1 MRVKI
6 KDYIL
11 ARDVINNQ
19 KSLAYVRDT
28 VMRFNKKYYQ
38 QWYKLCYRPLRS
50 IKDSS
55 INMKKAALEPLS
67 IDQLRQ
73 LKRYQTEIF
82 KNLELCID
90 SINNTNI
97 REEIQEGIQNKH
109 YVLWD
114 PDTLRYKDTITD
126 FYAITDDKLW
136 AQGLYKFNYTIRAY
150 QIELQSKSL
159 IIDINNPGQVQLVKY
174 QRQLIY
180 DLNKQLKKYKESA
193 EGLML
198 LTTIGGIL

>member
-28 VMRFNKKYYQ
+28 VMRFNKNYYQ
-38 QWYKLCYRPLRS
+38 QWYKLCYEPLLK

-55 INMKKAALEPLS
+55 MNMKNTALQPLS

-73 LKRYQTEIF
+73 LQGYQEKIF

-97 REEIQEGIQNKH
+97 REEIQEGIQNKQ

-114 PDTLRYKDTITD
+114 PDTLRYKDTVTN
-126 FYAITDDKLW
+126 FSATTDDKLW
-136 AQGLYKFNYTIRAY
+136 AQDLYKFNYTITAY
-150 QIELQSKSL
+150 QWELQSKSL
-159 IIDINNPGQVQLVKY
+159 IIDINNSGQAQLVKY
-174 QRQLIY
+174 QEELIN
-180 DLNKQLKKYKESA
+180 DLNKQLKKYKESP
-193 EGLML
+193 EGLIL
-198 LTTIGGIL
+198 LTIIGGIL